1 MKIWTK
7 GIVSGLLAG
16 VVILGSLPALAGP
29 PASYYDQ
36 RQMDQQSRI
45 NQGVQSGRIT
55 PGEYRRLQYEQE
67 RIRQT
72 EAMMRGKNGRLTPG
86 QKAQLA
92 QMQDQANRDIYRY
105 KHNNNYRPVN
115 CRPGWR

>member
-1 MKIWTK
+1 
-7 GIVSGLLAG
+7 
-16 VVILGSLPALAGP
+16 
-29 PASYYDQ
+29 
-36 RQMDQQSRI
+36 
-45 NQGVQSGRIT
+45 
-55 PGEYRRLQYEQE
+55 
-67 RIRQT
+67 
-72 EAMMRGKNGRLTPG
+72 MMRGKNGRLTPG